1 MSYDNRSLILTKV
14 SPRRQI
20 NFAVVDDIS
29 DAAISDCR
37 CGLANIADRPTTIL
51 THSNNCCRSYCYCY

>member
-1 MSYDNRSLILTKV
+1 MSPLEV